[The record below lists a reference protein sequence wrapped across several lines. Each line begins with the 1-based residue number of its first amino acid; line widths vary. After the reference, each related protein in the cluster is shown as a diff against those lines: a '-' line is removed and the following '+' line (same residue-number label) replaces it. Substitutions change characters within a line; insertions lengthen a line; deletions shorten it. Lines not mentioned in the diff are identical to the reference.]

1 MATRCSRRS
10 FIKLGAAGGA
20 ALFLPWGFAPG
31 MAVAQIPGGTLDPRA
46 IPKYRT
52 PLLVPPAMPRAA
64 KLKMRGGKSVD
75 YYEIAVRQFEQQIL
89 PAGLP
94 ATTVWGYG
102 PRVAQGGGP
111 LIFNAPSL
119 TIEAKNGTPV
129 RVKWVNE
136 LREDPTDPSSAFL
149 PHLLP
154 VDPTLHWANPPG
166 GEVARDSRPDF
177 GSTPG
182 PYTGPVPVVTHVHG
196 SAGVGD
202 ESDGYAE
209 AWYLRTGGQHS
220 RPASPPKA
228 PGTTSSRARPRAR
241 GYLAPGTDAW
251 EPGDG
256 RLPVPEQPARVDDL
270 VPRPH
275 ARHDPPERLRRT
287 GGLLPDPRW
296 ARRRGPR

>member
-20 ALFLPWGFAPG
+20 ALFLPWGFGPG

-64 KLKMRGGKSVD
+64 KLKMRGGESVD

-154 VDPTLHWANPPG
+154 VDPTL
-166 GEVARDSRPDF
+166 
-177 GSTPG
+177 
-182 PYTGPVPVVTHVHG
+182 TGPILRAGRSHATVG
-196 SAGVGD
+196 RISA
-202 ESDGYAE
+202 
-209 AWYLRTGGQHS
+209 
-220 RPASPPKA
+220 
-228 PGTTSSRARPRAR
+228 RARPVHRA
-241 GYLAPGTDAW
+241 GS
-251 EPGDG
+251 G
-256 RLPVPEQPARVDDL
+256 R
-270 VPRPH
+270 H
-275 ARHDPPERLRRT
+275 AR
-287 GGLLPDPRW
+287 PRFG
-296 ARRRGPR
+296 RRR